1 MRRMYYHR
9 FSGLRSC
16 CIIIFLPILVIL
28 IFPILSPSSPSFLSF
43 LLPLPFFISDQIS
56 FLSLRCTVTGFVKGK
71 NPSFVVA
78 LLSILF
84 FAIVTITITIFSRFL
99 FSFGF
104 VLCVSSYSG
113 CVHGELDR
121 PCSGRDDTGLYVL
134 LQLLPID
141 SWSLGCTLAEL
152 RAVYIIFS

>member
-28 IFPILSPSSPSFLSF
+28 IFLILPPSSPRLLSFFSF
-43 LLPLPFFISDQIS
+43 LLPFPLFISDQT

-78 LLSILF
+78 LLSFPF
-84 FAIVTITITIFSRFL
+84 FFVIVTITIIFSRFL
-99 FSFGF
+99 FSSGL
-104 VLCVSSYSG
+104 VLCV
-113 CVHGELDR
+113 
-121 PCSGRDDTGLYVL
+121 
-134 LQLLPID
+134 
-141 SWSLGCTLAEL
+141 
-152 RAVYIIFS
+152 